1 MRTPLIPLAL
11 ALVLGSALPARSAGA
26 PRAKARTV
34 AMKPLHDVA
43 AEAYK
48 QEQQARLV
56 YWVYTYEQTLRALE
70 HGSVDPVR
78 PYPREP
84 VIEALFERMSP
95 GAQAYARKLQ
105 TLEKQTMA
113 KRPSSA
119 VGRTAVTQ
127 GIHAILAALHQEQ
140 KLLDAMPVRYR
151 AQ

>member
-11 ALVLGSALPARSAGA
+11 ALVLASALPARSAGA

-34 AMKPLHDVA
+34 ASKQFHDVT

-48 QEQQARLV
+48 QEQQARLF

-105 TLEKQTMA
+105 RLERSTMA
-113 KRPSSA
+113 ARPSSGVSRAA
-119 VGRTAVTQ
+119 VID
-127 GIHAILAALHQEQ
+127 GIDAILVGLHKEQ
-140 KLLDAMPVRYR
+140 KLLNAMPVRYPGK
-151 AQ
+151 